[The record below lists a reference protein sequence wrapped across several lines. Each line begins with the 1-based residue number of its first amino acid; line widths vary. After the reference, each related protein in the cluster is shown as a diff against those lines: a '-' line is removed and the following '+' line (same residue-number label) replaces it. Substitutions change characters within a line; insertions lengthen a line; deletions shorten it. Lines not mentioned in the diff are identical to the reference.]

1 MTDAAPTS
9 ATAPLPSL
17 PARVIGILTSP
28 RETFARVV
36 ASPRWFGMLALT
48 VAVTALC
55 LWAFLS
61 TEVGQQAVVDQGV
74 ATLES
79 WGRTVDDEAYAA
91 IERQAQIARYV
102 NPLSVVVIAPI
113 ITAIMS
119 AILLGV
125 FNALLGGNASFKQVM
140 AVVAHAGPVSML
152 QQLFSLP
159 LNYMRGSASSPTNLG
174 VFFPMVADDSFLGSV
189 LGTIDLFIIWWMV
202 VLAIG
207 LSVLFKRPTRPI
219 VIGLAL
225 VYAVIALAIAGIKA
239 AVGGS

>member
-1 MTDAAPTS
+1 MSDTAP
-9 ATAPLPSL
+9 APLPGL
-17 PARVIGILTSP
+17 PARVVGILTSP
-28 RETFARVV
+28 RETFGHVV

-48 VAVTALC
+48 AVVTALG

-91 IERQAQIARYV
+91 IERQAQIARYI
-102 NPLSVVVIAPI
+102 NPLSVLVLAPI
-113 ITAIMS
+113 ITAVIS

-125 FNALLGGNASFKQVM
+125 FALLGGNASFKQVM
-140 AVVAHAGPVSML
+140 AVVTHAGPVSML

-159 LNYMRGSASSPTNLG
+159 LNYMRGSASSPTNVG

-189 LGTIDLFIIWWMV
+189 IGTIDLFIIWWLV

-207 LSVLFKRPTRPI
+207 LSVLFKRPTRSI
-219 VIGLAL
+219 AIALAL